1 MWLRILGQL
10 TILFSLAHHR
20 FSTHFGEDH
29 CRMSSIHSV
38 VEAPARKRGLILTAI
53 SMVPSN
59 LPIEYREY
67 IKRFGWV
74 ILFIALIGAMYMR
87 E

>member
-1 MWLRILGQL
+1 MWLRILRQL

-20 FSTHFGEDH
+20 FSTHFGDDH
-29 CRMSSIHSV
+29 CRMSSVHSV
-38 VEAPARKRGLILTAI
+38 VEAPARKRGLILT
-53 SMVPSN
+53 VLFN

-67 IKRFGWV
+67 VKRFGWA
-74 ILFIALIGAMYMR
+74 ILFIALIGAMYLR